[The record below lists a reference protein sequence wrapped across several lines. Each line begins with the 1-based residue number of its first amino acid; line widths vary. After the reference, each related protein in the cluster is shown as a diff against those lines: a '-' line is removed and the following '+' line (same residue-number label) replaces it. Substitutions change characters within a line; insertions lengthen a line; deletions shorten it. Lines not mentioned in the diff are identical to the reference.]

1 LLKRE
6 LDVEIAMSTKY
17 TATLNSGEVIELTE
31 KQYQAL
37 AELKQGGNIRYNKLR
52 KVFMEY
58 LLENNEDIKTA
69 DDALDYIYDLE
80 NLI

>member
-1 LLKRE
+1 
-6 LDVEIAMSTKY
+6 MSTKY
-17 TATLNSGEVIELTE
+17 TATLNSGEVVELTE

-52 KVFMEY
+52 RAFMEY

-69 DDALDYIYDLE
+69 DDALDYIYNLE
-80 NLI
+80 N